1 MNGSEVTGHQA
12 GWRGSGRNQLD
23 FQLTARA
30 LTHGRVVRLVD
41 RGGEYDHVGGDLAER
56 SDRPGGG

>member
-1 MNGSEVTGHQA
+1 MSESEVTGHPGA
-12 GWRGSGRNQLD
+12 WSGSGRKQLD
-23 FQLTARA
+23 LQLIARA
-30 LTHGRVVRLVD
+30 LTHGRVVRLVG